1 MKGLL
6 STIALMI
13 VVSSSTV
20 YAQEVFPVRRE
31 IDPKVSEAYSLL
43 IQRKAK
49 VQSELDTL
57 VTQYSSEWPPAKQ
70 LQFELDALKSEMK
83 KMSEVDQSKVSKLT
97 SGYGRLIL
105 RKVYLAGEIQL
116 LLQEESSEWP
126 LTKEKQRELEL
137 LDKEIQKL
145 TK

>member
-20 YAQEVFPVRRE
+20 YAQEVSPKRRE

-49 VQSELDTL
+49 VQSELETL
-57 VTQYSSEWPPAKQ
+57 VTEYSREWPPAKQ
-70 LQFELDALKSEMK
+70 LQFELDALKAEMK
-83 KMSEVDQSKVSKLT
+83 KMSDVDESKVSKLT
-97 SGYGRLIL
+97 SGYGGLIL
-105 RKVYLAGEIQL
+105 RKAFLTGEVQFL
-116 LLQEESSEWP
+116 SEDESPEWP

-137 LDKEIQKL
+137 LDKEILKL
-145 TK
+145 MK